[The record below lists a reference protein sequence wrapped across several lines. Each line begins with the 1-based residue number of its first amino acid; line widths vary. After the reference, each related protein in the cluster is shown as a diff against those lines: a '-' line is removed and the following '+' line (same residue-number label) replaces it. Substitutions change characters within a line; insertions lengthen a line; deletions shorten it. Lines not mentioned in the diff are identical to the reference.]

1 MVSYSRYVFTNFRV
15 IIVLL
20 ATSFFFNF
28 LLLLGSGTSELDEAD
43 MDIIETVLSP
53 PEAETRKQLA
63 SPPISPSSIQFG
75 GNVVSST
82 NQVVPNLP
90 CENDDF
96 VRSIMNEIM
105 DDSKDGLLGAMEE
118 SVSKFASPIDDVN
131 TDLTELLDSVAPTI
145 IKSEEAPMMDT
156 SDIAADDSKEG
167 NRTTPTSSSPNDA
180 LSAQSLES
188 NQNSLVVTCH
198 ASAPVPKQIFIQASS
213 KNGFTGPRIQVCGVI
228 EIPFVLFML

>member
-1 MVSYSRYVFTNFRV
+1 MVSYSRYVFTIFRI
-15 IIVLL
+15 IIVSL
-20 ATSFFFNF
+20 AISVCFIF

-43 MDIIETVLSP
+43 MDIIEP
-53 PEAETRKQLA
+53 PEAETRQQLA

-145 IKSEEAPMMDT
+145 IKSEEAPPMMVT

-167 NRTTPTSSSPNDA
+167 SKTTPTASSPNDA
-180 LSAQSLES
+180 LSAQSVES
-188 NQNSLVVTCH
+188 NRNSLVATRP

-228 EIPFVLFML
+228 EIPFVLSML

>member
-1 MVSYSRYVFTNFRV
+1 
-15 IIVLL
+15 
-20 ATSFFFNF
+20 
-28 LLLLGSGTSELDEAD
+28 

-53 PEAETRKQLA
+53 PEAETGQQLA
-63 SPPISPSSIQFG
+63 SPPISPSSIQFAE
-75 GNVVSST
+75 NVVSGT

-105 DDSKDGLLGAMEE
+105 DDSKDGLLGASE
-118 SVSKFASPIDDVN
+118 SVAQFSSPIEDVN

-145 IKSEEAPMMDT
+145 IKSEEAPPMIVT

-167 NRTTPTSSSPNDA
+167 SKTTPAASSPNDT
-180 LSAQSLES
+180 LSAQSVEN
-188 NQNSLVVTCH
+188 NQNNLVVTCH

-228 EIPFVLFML
+228 EIPFILSMS

>member
-1 MVSYSRYVFTNFRV
+1 M
-15 IIVLL
+15 
-20 ATSFFFNF
+20 
-28 LLLLGSGTSELDEAD
+28 LLGSGTSELDDAD
-43 MDIIETVLSP
+43 MDIIETVLAP
-53 PEAETRKQLA
+53 PEEAGTGQQLA

-75 GNVVSST
+75 ENVVSST
-82 NQVVPNLP
+82 NQMVPNMP

-105 DDSKDGLLGAMEE
+105 VDSKDGLLEASEE
-118 SVSKFASPIDDVN
+118 SVAKFASPIEDVN

-145 IKSEEAPMMDT
+145 IKSEEAPPMIVT

-167 NRTTPTSSSPNDA
+167 SKTTPTASSPNDT
-180 LSAQSLES
+180 LSAQSAEN

-213 KNGFTGPRIQVCGVI
+213 KNGFTGPRIQVCGVT
-228 EIPFVLFML
+228 EMPFVLSMS

>member
-1 MVSYSRYVFTNFRV
+1 MVSYSRYVFTIFRI

-20 ATSFFFNF
+20 AISFCFIF

-53 PEAETRKQLA
+53 PEAETRQQLA

-145 IKSEEAPMMDT
+145 IKSEEAPPMMVT

-167 NRTTPTSSSPNDA
+167 IKTTTASSPNDA
-180 LSAQSLES
+180 LSAQSVES
-188 NQNSLVVTCH
+188 NQNSLVATCH

-228 EIPFVLFML
+228 EIPFVLSML

>member
-1 MVSYSRYVFTNFRV
+1 M

-20 ATSFFFNF
+20 AISFCFIF

-53 PEAETRKQLA
+53 PETETRQQLA

-105 DDSKDGLLGAMEE
+105 DDSKGGLLGAMEE

-145 IKSEEAPMMDT
+145 IKSEEAPMMVT

-167 NRTTPTSSSPNDA
+167 SRTTPTASSPNDS

-188 NQNSLVVTCH
+188 NQNSLVATCH

-213 KNGFTGPRIQVCGVI
+213 KNGFTGPRIQVCGAI
-228 EIPFVLFML
+228 EMPFVLSML